1 MLTNTGADAVPEGLR
16 SPTVFTPKTVSEAI
30 SNKLK
35 NPDARFWAGG
45 TYIMS
50 RPNFYPNPNQRDII
64 SLSGIQDLS
73 RIYHADR
80 YLEAGAMVTIQQLLT
95 MGSFIFSKELYN
107 AINSIGSSVIRNQA
121 TLGGSLCTSDMR
133 FTMSCVLATL
143 NAQAEIRMVS
153 RAASSRWVPVSKL
166 YDRKGNFLFAD
177 NALLTKIRI
186 PTDNTNQS
194 IFISRTLDSP
204 MLNPTEA
211 VLFGLQYSI
220 LQGSIATPSLCIAL
234 PSSCF
239 YMSQDFD
246 NLLSTISF
254 PITADKAQKISRRLA
269 SDLRVSV
276 RQNTDQLQIERAV
289 RLLEQV
295 LYEINMNYLAG

>member
-1 MLTNTGADAVPEGLR
+1 MPEGLR
-16 SPTVFTPKTVSEAI
+16 SPTVFTPKTINEAI
-30 SNKLK
+30 ANKLR
-35 NPDARFWAGG
+35 NPNARFWAGG

-95 MGSFIFSKELYN
+95 MGSFIFSKELFN

-121 TLGGSLCTSDMR
+121 TIGGSLCTSDTR
-133 FTMSCVLATL
+133 FTMSCIMATL

-153 RAASSRWVPVSKL
+153 RSTTSRWVPVSKL

-186 PTDNTNQS
+186 PTDSTMQYQ
-194 IFISRTLDSP
+194 FISRTLDSP
-204 MLNPTEA
+204 MLNPSEA
-211 VLFGLQYSI
+211 VIFGLQYTIS
-220 LQGSIATPSLCIAL
+220 QGVIATPNLCIAL
-234 PSSCF
+234 PNSCF

-246 NLLSTISF
+246 NLLSTLSF
-254 PITADKAQKISRRLA
+254 PITHERSSKVSRRLVA
-269 SDLRVSV
+269 DLKLSV
-276 RQNTDQLQIERAV
+276 RQNANPLQIERAA
-289 RLLEQV
+289 RLLDVILNE
-295 LYEINMNYLAG
+295 MNTTYLAG

>member
-1 MLTNTGADAVPEGLR
+1 MPEGLR

-80 YLEAGAMVTIQQLLT
+80 YLEAGAMVTIQQLIT
-95 MGSFIFSKELYN
+95 MGSFMFSKELNN

-121 TLGGSLCTSDMR
+121 TIGGSLCTSDTR
-133 FTMSCVLATL
+133 FTMSCILATL

-153 RAASSRWVPVSKL
+153 RSATARWIPVSKL

-177 NALLTKIRI
+177 NALLTRVRI
-186 PTDNTNQS
+186 PTDTTAQLQ
-194 IFISRTLDSP
+194 FISRTLDSP
-204 MLNPTEA
+204 MLNPSEA
-211 VLFGLQYSI
+211 VIFGLQYTIS
-220 LQGSIATPSLCIAL
+220 QGSITTPNLCITL
-234 PSSCF
+234 PNSCF

-246 NLLSTISF
+246 NLLSTLSF
-254 PITADKAQKISRRLA
+254 PITQDRTSRISKRLVADLKL
-269 SDLRVSV
+269 SV
-276 RQNTDQLQIERAV
+276 RQNASPLQIERAA
-289 RLLEQV
+289 RLLDVV
-295 LYEINMNYLAG
+295 LNEINTNYLAG

>member
-1 MLTNTGADAVPEGLR
+1 MPEGLR

-30 SNKLK
+30 ANKLK

-73 RIYHADR
+73 RIYNADR
-80 YLEAGAMVTIQQLLT
+80 YLEAGSMVTIQQFLT
-95 MGSFIFSKELYN
+95 MGSFIFKKELYN

-121 TLGGSLCTSDMR
+121 TIGGSLCTSDTR
-133 FTMSCVLATL
+133 LTMSCIMATL

-153 RAASSRWVPVSKL
+153 RSATSRWIPVAKL

-177 NALLTKIRI
+177 NALLTRVRI
-186 PTDNTNQS
+186 STDSS
-194 IFISRTLDSP
+194 IPFQFISRTIDSP
-204 MLNPTEA
+204 MQNPSES
-211 VLFGLQYSI
+211 VILGLLYAI
-220 LQGSIATPSLCIAL
+220 TQGSMTLPNLCIVL
-234 PSSCF
+234 PNSCF

-246 NLLSTISF
+246 NLLSTLNF
-254 PITADKAQKISRRLA
+254 PITQDKTSKISKRLVADLKLSVKQNA
-269 SDLRVSV
+269 SP
-276 RQNTDQLQIERAV
+276 LQIERAA
-289 RLLEQV
+289 RLLDLV
-295 LYEINMNYLAG
+295 LNEINTNYLAG

>member
-1 MLTNTGADAVPEGLR
+1 MPEGLR

-30 SNKLK
+30 ANKLK

-50 RPNFYPNPNQRDII
+50 RPNFYPNPSQRDII

-107 AINSIGSSVIRNQA
+107 AITSIGSSVIRNQA
-121 TLGGSLCTSDMR
+121 TIGGSLCTSDMR
-133 FTMSCVLATL
+133 FTMSCVMATL

-153 RAASSRWVPVSKL
+153 KSATARWIPVSKL

-186 PTDNTNQS
+186 PTDGTNQNM
-194 IFISRTLDSP
+194 FISRTLDSP
-204 MLNPTEA
+204 MQNPSGA
-211 VLFGLQYSI
+211 VIFSLQYSI
-220 LQGSIATPSLCIAL
+220 NQGNITSPSMCIAL
-234 PSSCF
+234 PNACF

-254 PITADKAQKISRRLA
+254 PITADKTNKIARRLA
-269 SDLRVSV
+269 SDLKISV
-276 RQNTDQLQIERAV
+276 RQNTNLLQIERAV
-289 RLLEQV
+289 RLLEVV
-295 LYEINMNYLAG
+295 LNEININYLAG

>member
-1 MLTNTGADAVPEGLR
+1 MPEGLR

-30 SNKLK
+30 ANKLK
-35 NPDARFWAGG
+35 NPDAKFWAGG

-64 SLSGIQDLS
+64 SLAGITDLT

-80 YLEAGAMVTIQQLLT
+80 YLEAGAMVTLQQLLT
-95 MGSFIFSKELYN
+95 MGNFIFSKELYK
-107 AINSIGSSVIRNQA
+107 AISDIGSSVIRNQA
-121 TLGGSLCTSDMR
+121 TVGGSLCTSDTR
-133 FTMSCVLATL
+133 YAMSCILATL

-153 RAASSRWVPVSKL
+153 KTAIARWVPVAKL

-177 NALLTKIRI
+177 NAILTKVRI
-186 PTDNTNQS
+186 PTDASQQFQ
-194 IFISRTLDSP
+194 FIARTLDSP
-204 MLNPTEA
+204 MQNPNEA
-211 VLFGLQYSI
+211 VLFGLQYS
-220 LQGSIATPSLCIAL
+220 LTQGNITLPSLCITL
-234 PSSCF
+234 PNSCF

-254 PITADKAQKISRRLA
+254 PITAEKIYKVSNRLA

-276 RQNTDQLQIERAV
+276 RQNTNQLQIERAV
-289 RLLEQV
+289 RLLEVV
-295 LYEINMNYLAG
+295 LNEINTSYLAG

>member
-1 MLTNTGADAVPEGLR
+1 MPEGLR

-35 NPDARFWAGG
+35 NSDARFWAGG

-64 SLSGIQDLS
+64 ALSGIQDLS

-133 FTMSCVLATL
+133 FTMSCVLSTL

-153 RAASSRWVPVSKL
+153 RAASSRWIPVS
-166 YDRKGNFLFAD
+166 
-177 NALLTKIRI
+177 
-186 PTDNTNQS
+186 
-194 IFISRTLDSP
+194 
-204 MLNPTEA
+204 
-211 VLFGLQYSI
+211 
-220 LQGSIATPSLCIAL
+220 
-234 PSSCF
+234 
-239 YMSQDFD
+239 
-246 NLLSTISF
+246 
-254 PITADKAQKISRRLA
+254 
-269 SDLRVSV
+269 
-276 RQNTDQLQIERAV
+276 
-289 RLLEQV
+289 
-295 LYEINMNYLAG
+295 